1 MMRDASVPWL
11 CARVRICRVA
21 MADKG
26 SQQGTTTKPQA
37 NPYLTGSFLFVS
49 VAPDGKSAP
58 VNLLQTTNE
67 VHPRTI
73 RAAPPLGRLE
83 ARSHH
88 RAQRS
93 HHRAQAEQRMF
104 ALGEEAKSL
113 RKRER
118 LSNLETTEPLPEE
131 VFLPIFAVH
140 PARPSVCEALPVL
153 PRRRK
158 PLLPSKRMRH
168 RPTFVCGVA
177 PSCLCSSDIFNRFRG
192 ASWRMLRRCRCPF
205 CTV

>member
-1 MMRDASVPWL
+1 MCASIRDASVPWL

-21 MADKG
+21 LADKG

-88 RAQRS
+88 RAQ
-93 HHRAQAEQRMF
+93 AEKRMF

-131 VFLPIFAVH
+131 VFLPTFAAH

-153 PRRRK
+153 SGRRSCYRRASAYGTDPRSFAVLRVHACVH
-158 PLLPSKRMRH
+158 LISSI
-168 RPTFVCGVA
+168 VSAACVVA
-177 PSCLCSSDIFNRFRG
+177 
-192 ASWRMLRRCRCPF
+192 MLRRCRCPF
-205 CTV
+205 CTA

>member
-1 MMRDASVPWL
+1 MCASIRDASVPWL

-21 MADKG
+21 LADKG

-88 RAQRS
+88 RAQ
-93 HHRAQAEQRMF
+93 AEKRMF

-131 VFLPIFAVH
+131 VFLPTFAAH
-140 PARPSVCEALPVL
+140 PARPI
-153 PRRRK
+153 
-158 PLLPSKRMRH
+158 
-168 RPTFVCGVA
+168 GV
-177 PSCLCSSDIFNRFRG
+177 
-192 ASWRMLRRCRCPF
+192 
-205 CTV
+205 